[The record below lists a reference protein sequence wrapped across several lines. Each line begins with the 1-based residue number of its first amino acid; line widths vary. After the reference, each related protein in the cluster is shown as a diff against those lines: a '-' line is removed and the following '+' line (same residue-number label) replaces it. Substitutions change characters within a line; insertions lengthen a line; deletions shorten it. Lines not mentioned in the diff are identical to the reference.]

1 MSLAFCEK
9 LFSKNLNTTITVNL
23 VDVSPLMLKQAEKLY
38 KQFFPQVLLNTYLPD
53 DFDKKK
59 NSKNK
64 SGSSLKLL
72 LFSNSFNEIG
82 EEQTLRY
89 FKEGSYDFLLFLGVG
104 TKDSFKN
111 LMCLKSAIEQSKSY
125 QILYPCKKSGAGCP
139 MLENDWC
146 HQTIRV
152 KNDSD
157 LDQVSQLAKI
167 DRRSLA
173 FTFHLYGKQGKEPV
187 DLTLG
192 KGALIP
198 STIIQFLGKNKASF
212 RWRVCFFEQSVK
224 KLKLLEAEFLLR
236 GLSKK
241 EKKELEQ
248 VQVGDTVY
256 LNIEKYLDDS
266 RIRITF

>member
-1 MSLAFCEK
+1 MTFC
-9 LFSKNLNTTITVNL
+9 F
-23 VDVSPLMLKQAEKLY
+23 
-38 KQFFPQVLLNTYLPD
+38 
-53 DFDKKK
+53 
-59 NSKNK
+59 
-64 SGSSLKLL
+64 
-72 LFSNSFNEIG
+72 
-82 EEQTLRY
+82 
-89 FKEGSYDFLLFLGVG
+89 FLGVG

-111 LMCLKSAIEQSKSY
+111 LMSLKSTIEESTSY
-125 QILYPCKKSGAGCP
+125 QILYPCKKSGTDCP

-157 LDQVSQLAKI
+157 FDQVSQLAKI

-173 FTFHLYGKQGKEPV
+173 FTFHLYGRQGQEPV
-187 DLTLG
+187 DSTLR

-212 RWRVCFFEQSVK
+212 RWRVCFFEQGVK

-241 EKKELEQ
+241 EKK
-248 VQVGDTVY
+248 
-256 LNIEKYLDDS
+256 
-266 RIRITF
+266 RA